1 MDISTATLA
10 SSTDLAL
17 SVASNLITNVFGLLV
32 VTVGIAVGIF
42 FLYWAIRKAMH
53 APKGRV

>member
-1 MDISTATLA
+1 MEISNATLA
-10 SSTDLAL
+10 SSTELAT

-32 VTVGIAVGIF
+32 ITVGIAVGVF

-53 APKGRV
+53 APKGKV